1 MIELLATVVALKT
14 FAPRLRGSLAL
25 LFVDSE
31 PVQGALV
38 KGYSSKED
46 FCELIGVFWRCAL
59 DLGVNIYIDKV
70 PTDSNPSD
78 PPSRSRMD
86 IGIGLG
92 WETIDPCFP

>member
-1 MIELLATVVALKT
+1 MC
-14 FAPRLRGSLAL
+14 L

-46 FCELIGVFWRCAL
+46 LCELVGVFWSLAL
-59 DLGVNIYIDKV
+59 EIQVNLYIDRV

-78 PPSRSRMD
+78 PPSRND
-86 IGIGLG
+86 L
-92 WETIDPCFP
+92 DF

>member
-1 MIELLATVVALKT
+1 MIELLATVVALRT
-14 FAPRLRGSLAL
+14 FAPWIRDSLVL

-46 FCELIGVFWRCAL
+46 FCELIGVFWKVAL
-59 DLGVNIYIDKV
+59 DLGVNVFIDRV

-78 PPSRSRMD
+78 PPSRNRMD
-86 IGIGLG
+86 IGMALG
-92 WETIDPCFP
+92 WKSIDPVLP